1 MLRLLAVGDQAER
14 VRPEREAGDE
24 IADERRQFEPAAH
37 RDREHA
43 AREQHQH
50 RLQGHCAGHAKA
62 ERTIGLYCRPMIK
75 AARLSKK
82 TSETSA
88 LELARRVLA
97 IEADAVRALI
107 ERLDERFVAA
117 LELIAERSG
126 RVVVSGIGKSGHIA
140 RKIASTMASTGTPAY
155 FVHAAEASHG
165 DLGMIEA
172 GDVFIAISYSGAS
185 DELLDIVP
193 LVKRRGAKLIA
204 MTGNDS
210 SALAREADVHLD
222 ARVAQEAC
230 PLNLAPTASTTAA
243 LALGDAL
250 AVALLEKRGFS
261 SDDFPRSHPKGRLPR
276 QALVHFADVMRKG
289 SDLPA
294 VPSGPPGLPAIAQ
307 INRGKIGMTAV
318 IDGARMVRGIFT
330 DGDVRRALEKGID
343 FGAVTVD
350 EVMTRSPRTLAPSA
364 LAVEAVSLME
374 AHKINQLLVVD
385 ERGALLGALN
395 MHDLFRAKVI

>member
-1 MLRLLAVGDQAER
+1 
-14 VRPEREAGDE
+14 
-24 IADERRQFEPAAH
+24 
-37 RDREHA
+37 
-43 AREQHQH
+43 
-50 RLQGHCAGHAKA
+50 
-62 ERTIGLYCRPMIK
+62 MIK
-75 AARLSKK
+75 AARAVEKSAKK

-88 LELARRVLA
+88 LELARRVLS
-97 IEADAVRALI
+97 IEADAVRALAD
-107 ERLDERFVAA
+107 RLDERFTAAIDLVAG
-117 LELIAERSG
+117 RSG

-155 FVHAAEASHG
+155 FVHPAEASHG
-165 DLGMIEA
+165 DLGMVET
-172 GDVFIAISYSGAS
+172 GDVFIAISYSGSS

-204 MTGNDS
+204 ITGNAE

-250 AVALLEKRGFS
+250 AVALLEKRGFT
-261 SDDFPRSHPKGRLPR
+261 SDDFARSHPKGRLPR
-276 QALVHFADVMRKG
+276 QALVHVSDVMRKG
-289 SDLPA
+289 AD
-294 VPSGPPGLPAIAQ
+294 VPSVPLGAPGLKAIAEVT
-307 INRGKIGMTAV
+307 RGKIGLTAV
-318 IDGARMVRGIFT
+318 VDGERRVRGVFT
-330 DGDVRRALEKGID
+330 DGDLRRALEKGID
-343 FGAVTVD
+343 FNKVSVD
-350 EVMTRSPRTLAPSA
+350 EVMTRSPRTMSPHA
-364 LAVEAVSLME
+364 LAVEAVQLME